1 MQKFYK
7 NLFYNFWLPG
17 FVCCLSLCSLTTNLR
32 AQGLMF
38 NSNDS
43 LLNKRTS
50 YNVFNY
56 TTPTFDGHLYISF
69 DLSLWDNQNL
79 GYIFSLTGQN
89 DSYSL
94 SYLYFQNEAVLNFNI
109 DRKSTKISK
118 IQLSPSQLG
127 KRKWIK
133 IKVDLDLM
141 GNTASVC
148 VDNKIYKASN
158 IDFEDSMTPKLIF
171 GLNPYYTEVPDMAV
185 KNLVVG
191 DNSKSYSFPLNEW
204 AGNVAHDQSGEEI
217 GLIQNPVW
225 LSNESYFWKP
235 VHNHTFAN
243 VAGLNFD
250 PAEDELVM
258 YGRDSLVVYHPDN
271 GNVNAMPYKNPMP
284 IPMVLGKSIFNTK
297 EDKVYAY
304 EAYNETKGAVNM
316 ASLDMKTLQ
325 WQGIGKN
332 AFPQQ
337 RHHHNIFYNASQD
350 SIYLFGGY
358 GSFTYYNAIYNY
370 NPQQDKWLKVKFK
383 GDTITPRFFSAV
395 GKAEGSDDVYLFGGY
410 GNESGSQ
417 IVGGKQYY
425 DLYRINLKEHT
436 IKKLWDIHPKEIF
449 VPANNLV
456 LSKDGK
462 YFYAMCYPHEIFKT
476 SIKLYKFSI
485 EDGSYQ
491 VVSAAIPVISERI
504 ESDINLFFDPKTNQ
518 LLCTLQEFT
527 DNHKSTVKVYSLAYP
542 PVANIAYL
550 SSTRYSKASLRGVFI
565 GILVAVFLI
574 AGAGIWVYGAKRK
587 VSPVDDDSPVDE
599 PEIASQLVAVQKTD
613 EPKANSIKLLGE
625 FAAYNRKGKDITYLF
640 SPKIKQLFVLI
651 FLNSREANGIGSKKI
666 SQILWPE
673 KDVTKTKNIKG
684 VTFNHL
690 RNIISDIDGIEL
702 NFVNDIYIFSL
713 DEQFFCDYCFVS
725 EALKKNDDSV
735 RDLVLENFELIGRGS
750 LLTDM
755 GDSWLDDFK
764 QHYEEQLML
773 HLIPQ
778 LKKLYSEENY
788 KAVLE
793 LSRLLHLIDPFN
805 DSVLKYQLKSD
816 RRLKGID
823 HCKKIYDHYVQE
835 YKKSLGVDY
844 QVSLDKLL
852 S

>member
-1 MQKFYK
+1 MLKFYK
-7 NLFYNFWLPG
+7 KLFFNFWLSG
-17 FVCCLSLCSLTTNLR
+17 IAFFLAACLFSVETQ

-38 NSNDS
+38 NANEA

-56 TTPTFDGHLYISF
+56 ATPTFDGHLYISF

-79 GYIFSLTGQN
+79 GYIFSLTGKR

-94 SYLYFQNEAVLNFNI
+94 SYLYHNQAVLNFNI
-109 DRKSTKISK
+109 DRKSNKLKIV
-118 IQLSPSQLG
+118 LDPSQLG

-133 IKVDLDLM
+133 IKVDLNLLA
-141 GNTASVC
+141 NTVSVS
-148 VDNKIYKASN
+148 VDNKEYKAGN

-171 GLNPYYTEVPDMAV
+171 GLNPYYTEVPAMAIKDLRV
-185 KNLVVG
+185 A
-191 DNSKSYSFPLNEW
+191 DDSKSYLFPLNEW
-204 AGNVAHDQSGEEI
+204 SGNIAHDKTGEEV

-225 LSNESYFWKP
+225 LSNESHFWKP
-235 VHNHTFAN
+235 VFNHASAN

-250 PAEDELVM
+250 PAEDELVI
-258 YGRDSLVVYHPDN
+258 YGRDSLVAYHPDN
-271 GNVNAMPYKNPMP
+271 GNIDTLAYKNPMP
-284 IPMVLGKSIFNTK
+284 VPMVLGKSIFNTR
-297 EDKVYAY
+297 EDKIYAY

-316 ASLDMKTLQ
+316 ASLDMKTLA
-325 WQGIGKN
+325 WKSIGKT

-358 GSFTYYNAIYNY
+358 GSFTYYNIFYNY
-370 NPQQDKWLKVKFK
+370 NPQQDRWIKVKFK

-395 GKAEGSDDVYLFGGY
+395 GKIAGSDDVYLFGGY

-417 IVGGKQYY
+417 VVGGMQYY
-425 DLYRINLKEHT
+425 DLYRISLKEHT
-436 IKKLWDIHPKEIF
+436 IKKLWDIHPKDVF
-449 VPANNLV
+449 VPANNLI

-462 YFYAMCYPHEIFKT
+462 YFYAMCYPHEVFKT
-476 SIKLYKFSI
+476 SIKLYKFSVAN
-485 EDGSYQ
+485 GSYQ
-491 VVSAAIPVISERI
+491 VVSAPIPVISERI
-504 ESDINLFFDPKTNQ
+504 ESDINLFMDTKTNQ

-527 DNHKSTVKVYSLAYP
+527 DNHKSTIKVYSLAYP
-542 PVANIAYL
+542 PIANIVAL
-550 SSTRYSKASLRGVFI
+550 TSFRYSRSSLRGVII
-565 GILVAVFLI
+565 GLIVAGFLI
-574 AGAGIWVYGAKRK
+574 AGTGVWLYGAKK
-587 VSPVDDDSPVDE
+587 KQLPVADDLPEDE
-599 PEIASQLVAVQKTD
+599 TEPDMQTPGIKTG
-613 EPKANSIKLLGE
+613 ETKPNSIKLLGE

-651 FLNSREANGIGSKKI
+651 FLSSREGNGIGSKKI

-673 KDVTKTKNIKG
+673 KDVAKTKNIKG

-713 DEQFFCDYCFVS
+713 DDQFFCDYCFVTDTL
-725 EALKKNDDSV
+725 EKNDDSV
-735 RDLVLENFELIGRGS
+735 NELVLLNFELISRGS

-755 GDSWLDDFK
+755 ADSWLDDFK

-773 HLIPQ
+773 RLTPQ
-778 LKKLYSEENY
+778 LKNLYTEENY

-793 LSRLLHLIDPFN
+793 LSRLLHIIDPFN
-805 DSVLKYQLKSD
+805 DAVLKYQLKSD

-823 HCKKIYDHYVQE
+823 HCKKIYDHYVLE

-844 QVSLDKLL
+844 QLTLDKLL